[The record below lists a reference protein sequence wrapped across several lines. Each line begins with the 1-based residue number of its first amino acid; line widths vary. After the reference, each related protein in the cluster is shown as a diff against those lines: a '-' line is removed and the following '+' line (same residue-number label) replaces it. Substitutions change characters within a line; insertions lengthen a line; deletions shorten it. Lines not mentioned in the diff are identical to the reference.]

1 MAWWNEVSRMIFPY
15 NIEIQNEL
23 DSLCK
28 ITTSDFSGLAWIEQ
42 HDNRIR
48 WLYVSGNS
56 NDRFKRL
63 ALKPGRGLAGLV
75 LKLGRPI
82 IIDMSTPDL
91 ERIHLQQEYSIMLVE
106 DLHAVIA
113 VPIKIKDEKRGVL
126 LIGNRSERYYEE
138 NDLHMITN
146 WIERLEMLLQHT

>member
-1 MAWWNEVSRMIFPY
+1 MIHPY
-15 NIEIQNEL
+15 NEEIQEEL

-28 ITTSDFSGLAWIEQ
+28 ITTSDFSGLAWIDQ

-56 NDRFKRL
+56 NERFKRL

-82 IIDMSTPDL
+82 VIDTSMPDS
-91 ERIHLQQEYSIMLVE
+91 ERIRLHHDYSIMLVE
-106 DLHAVIA
+106 DLHAAIA
-113 VPIKIKDEKRGVL
+113 VPIKIQDETLGVL

-138 NDLHMITN
+138 NDLHLISNM
-146 WIERLEMLLQHT
+146 IERFEFLLQ